1 MDLAFDP
8 DFATN
13 HYYYVF
19 YTLGSPNRDRAVPVH
34 RERRSL
40 RAPSPGASS

>member
-8 DFATN
+8 GFATN

-19 YTLGSPNRDRAVPVH
+19 YTLGSPNRDRAS
-34 RERRSL
+34 RFTANADLS
-40 RAPSPGASS
+40 APSPAASS